1 MKILSVIGTRPEA
14 IKLAP
19 VIRELEQR
27 EDLRSIVCVSGQH
40 REMLDSALGL
50 FDIRADYDLDVMAD
64 NQTPAQVAAAVL
76 SKLDP
81 ILKDEQPDWVLV
93 QGDTTTTAA
102 GALGAFYRRI
112 KIGHVEAGLRTF
124 DKWHPFP
131 EEINRR
137 VASVVSDLHFAP
149 TARAKQNLLDEGVN
163 ANSVAV
169 TGNPVIDALEWVSQ
183 LHPTS
188 AIEEL
193 DRQLDLGG
201 RRLVLVTA
209 HRRENWGAP
218 LENICLALRE
228 IAETRPDTHVVYPVH
243 MNPNVDETVRRLLS
257 GIDNITLLPPV
268 DYLTLV
274 HLMKRASV
282 VVTDSGGIQEE
293 APSLGKPVLVLR
305 EVTERPEAVE
315 AGTVRVIGTDRR
327 RIFSEVTQLLNDS
340 AEYDRMARALNP
352 YGDGHASRRIVA
364 ALLGESFVPFMDSVC
379 EHGGLTSAAVSKSSF
394 EETVGTPAFVSG

>member
-1 MKILSVIGTRPEA
+1 MKILTVIGTRPEA

-27 EDLRSIVCVSGQH
+27 DDLRSVVCVSGQH
-40 REMLDSALGL
+40 REMLDSALSL
-50 FDIRADYDLDVMAD
+50 FKIKADYDLDVMAD

-102 GALGAFYRRI
+102 AALGAFYRRI

-137 VASVVSDLHFAP
+137 VTSVVSDLHFAP
-149 TARAKQNLLDEGVN
+149 TVRASRNLVDEGVN
-163 ANSVAV
+163 ASQVVV
-169 TGNPVIDALEWVSQ
+169 TGNPVIDALNWVSQ
-183 LHPTS
+183 LSPTRT
-188 AIEEL
+188 IEEL
-193 DRQLDLGG
+193 DREIDSEG
-201 RRLVLVTA
+201 RRVILITA

-228 IAETRPDTHVVYPVH
+228 IAESRPAIHLIYPVH
-243 MNPNVDETVRRLLS
+243 LNPNVDGPVRRLIGDVS
-257 GIDNITLLPPV
+257 NITLFPPV

-274 HLMKRASV
+274 HLMKRAHMV
-282 VVTDSGGIQEE
+282 LTDSGGIQEE

-315 AGTVRVIGTDRR
+315 AGTVRVIGTARQ
-327 RIFSEVTQLLNDS
+327 RIFREVTRLLDDS
-340 AEYDRMARALNP
+340 AEYDRMARAVNP
-352 YGDGHASRRIVA
+352 YGDGLASKRIVG
-364 ALLGESFVPFMDSVC
+364 ALLNEPYLQEEFTWPKVA
-379 EHGGLTSAAVSKSSF
+379 HGYDQ
-394 EETVGTPAFVSG
+394 AFVGGRVQS